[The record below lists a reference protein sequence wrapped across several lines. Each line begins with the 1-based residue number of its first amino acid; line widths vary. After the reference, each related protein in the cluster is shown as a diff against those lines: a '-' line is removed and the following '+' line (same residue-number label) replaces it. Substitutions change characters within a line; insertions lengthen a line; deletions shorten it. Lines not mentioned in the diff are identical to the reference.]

1 MKKSFIDFVIERN
14 QNIENKKIIL
24 EAFQEKNIEK
34 ALELIDSILKRHIN
48 GLLPLAGFVNT
59 LIDGKECISKQYI
72 VYSKN
77 EQYKATSFQLNWLLD
92 GKSADVY
99 SIDFFKDLTVY
110 WEGEGKADL
119 SIYTLGTSVVKFLP
133 IIWSV
138 VNSNNYKLEQAEAEK
153 LSSSVYKDVKESKY
167 SVGAIE
173 YCILEG
179 LSTDIIKEAFIVE
192 TEATELRRAKSAEI
206 NIAKKNN
213 AGEEELK
220 RLKKEYADIC
230 KAIKSGAETLS
241 EVKMSIANGKTVK
254 VQMTDE
260 LKAAEAEVEEVKKD
274 PEQVFKEMS
283 KYINLVI
290 KGLQPSLILC
300 GAPGVGKTFRVKK
313 QLKAHDYKEGLNM
326 NTIKGKCTARR
337 LYLALYEM
345 KKKQQITVIDDA
357 DSLVGPKASED
368 CINILKAALDSSED
382 DEGRLVTYGVSGKLL
397 DDDGNDIP
405 KKFYYNGGV
414 IVITNYQA
422 GSLDTALRGRS
433 FIQDIHFDNKDV
445 LTIVKKLMPTISP
458 ELFSAKSKLK
468 AYDYLEELNEKGSEM
483 ELSIRTFALCAK
495 IFEACNDDD
504 DFTDDDARSMIEEQM
519 KLQYARSRGEKY

>member
-1 MKKSFIDFVIERN
+1 MKKSFIDFVIERY
-14 QNIENKKIIL
+14 QNIENKKLIL
-24 EAFQEKNIEK
+24 EAFQEKDIEK
-34 ALELIDSILKRHIN
+34 ALDLIDSILKKHIH

-59 LIDGKECISKQYI
+59 LIDGKECLSKQYI
-72 VYSKN
+72 VYSKD
-77 EQYKATSFQLNWLLD
+77 EKYKASSFQLNWLLD

-110 WEGEGKADL
+110 WSGEGKADL
-119 SIYTLGTSVVKFLP
+119 SIFTLGTSVMKFLP

-138 VNSNNYKLEQAEAEK
+138 VNSNNYKLEQSEAEK
-153 LSSSVYKDVKESKY
+153 LASSVYKDVKESKY

-173 YCILEG
+173 YHILEG
-179 LSTDIIKEAFIVE
+179 LSKDIIKEAFIVE
-192 TEATELRRAKSAEI
+192 TKATELKKAKSAEI
-206 NIAKKNN
+206 KLAKQTNV
-213 AGEEELK
+213 GEEELK
-220 RLKKEYADIC
+220 RLKEEYSNIC
-230 KAIKSGAETLS
+230 EAIKSGSETVDD
-241 EVKMSIANGKTVK
+241 VKMSIANGKPVK
-254 VQMTDE
+254 VKLDDTLKEADE
-260 LKAAEAEVEEVKKD
+260 EVEAAKKD
-274 PEQVFKEMS
+274 PDQVFKEMS

-300 GAPGVGKTFRVKK
+300 GAPGTGKTYRVKK
-313 QLKAHDYKEGLNM
+313 QLKTNGYKEGLNM

-337 LYLALYEM
+337 LYLALFEM

-397 DDDGNDIP
+397 DDDGNEIP

-433 FIQDIHFDNKDV
+433 FIQDIHFDNKDI
-445 LTIVKKLMPTISP
+445 LSIVKKLMPTISP
-458 ELFSAKSKLK
+458 DLFSAKSKLK
-468 AYDYLEELNEKGSEM
+468 AYDYLEELNDKGSEM

-504 DFTDDDARSMIEEQM
+504 DFSDDDARSMIEEQM
-519 KLQYARSRGEKY
+519 KLQYARARGEKY